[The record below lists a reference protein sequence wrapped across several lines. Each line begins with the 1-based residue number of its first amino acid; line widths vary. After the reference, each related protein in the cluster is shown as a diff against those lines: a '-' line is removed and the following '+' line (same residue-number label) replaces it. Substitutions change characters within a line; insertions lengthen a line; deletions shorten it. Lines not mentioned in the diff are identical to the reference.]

1 MLIIII
7 IINSMSNSINGR
19 FNLVLCEIHYS
30 PFHGKSKSSY
40 KYIEGHYLLIDKFDG
55 ISGIVLD
62 TDEEENSNN
71 NSDYDSDSDSDS
83 DSDINPFHISNIQQ
97 LYLNEYASLVSRNFP
112 HKTIRN
118 YFNIIGRSDYI
129 KPEIG
134 ECFELVTGEQIVII
148 KTIWL
153 KIIQRKWKK
162 VFAKRQQIIKYRL
175 SPSSLSFR
183 QLTGK
188 WPESCIHMPGLNGLL
203 SINLI

>member
-1 MLIIII
+1 
-7 IINSMSNSINGR
+7 MSNFINGR

-62 TDEEENSNN
+62 TDEEENSDYNSD
-71 NSDYDSDSDSDS
+71 SDYDSDSDSDS
-83 DSDINPFHISNIQQ
+83 NPLHISNVQQ
-97 LYLNEYASLVSRNFP
+97 LYLNEYASLITTNFP

-118 YFNIIGRSDYI
+118 YHNIISIPDYI

-134 ECFELVTGEQIVII
+134 ECIELATGEQIVII

-162 VFAKRQQIIKYRL
+162 VFAKRQQIINHRV

-183 QLTGK
+183 QLTGR
-188 WPESCIHMPGLNGLL
+188 WPEHCIHMPGLNGLL

>member
-1 MLIIII
+1 
-7 IINSMSNSINGR
+7 MSNLKNGR

-55 ISGIVLD
+55 ISGIALD
-62 TDEEENSNN
+62 THEEEI
-71 NSDYDSDSDSDS
+71 SDSDSDS
-83 DSDINPFHISNIQQ
+83 DDDNDTPITHISNIQQ
-97 LYLNEYASLVSRNFP
+97 LYADEYASLISRHFP

-118 YFNIIGRSDYI
+118 YYNIISRPDYI

-134 ECFELVTGEQIVII
+134 ECIELATGEQIVII

-188 WPESCIHMPGLNGLL
+188 WPEYCIHMPGLNGLL

>member
-1 MLIIII
+1 
-7 IINSMSNSINGR
+7 MSNFINGR

-62 TDEEENSNN
+62 TDEEENSDYNSD
-71 NSDYDSDSDSDS
+71 SDYDSDSDSDS
-83 DSDINPFHISNIQQ
+83 NPLHISNVQQ
-97 LYLNEYASLVSRNFP
+97 LYLNEYASLITTNFP

-118 YFNIIGRSDYI
+118 YHNIISRPDYI

-134 ECFELVTGEQIVII
+134 ECIELATGEQIVII

-162 VFAKRQQIIKYRL
+162 VFAKRQQIINHRV

-183 QLTGK
+183 QLTGR
-188 WPESCIHMPGLNGLL
+188 WPEHCIHMPGLNGLL

>member
-1 MLIIII
+1 
-7 IINSMSNSINGR
+7 MSNLKNGR

-40 KYIEGHYLLIDKFDG
+40 KNIEGHYLLIDKFDG
-55 ISGIVLD
+55 ISGISLD
-62 TDEEENSNN
+62 IDEEENSDNG
-71 NSDYDSDSDSDS
+71 SDSDNDSDSVA
-83 DSDINPFHISNIQQ
+83 HISNVQQ
-97 LYLNEYASLVSRNFP
+97 LYLNKYASLISRHFS
-112 HKTIRN
+112 HRIIRN
-118 YFNIIGRSDYI
+118 YYNIIRRPDYI

-134 ECFELVTGEQIVII
+134 ECIELATGEQIVII

-175 SPSSLSFR
+175 SPNSLSFR

-188 WPESCIHMPGLNGLL
+188 WPEYCIHMPGLNGLL
-203 SINLI
+203 

>member
-1 MLIIII
+1 
-7 IINSMSNSINGR
+7 MSNFINGR

-62 TDEEENSNN
+62 TDEEENS
-71 NSDYDSDSDSDS
+71 DYDSDSDSDS
-83 DSDINPFHISNIQQ
+83 NPLHISNVQQ
-97 LYLNEYASLVSRNFP
+97 LYLNEYASLITTNFP

-118 YFNIIGRSDYI
+118 YHNIISRPDYI

-134 ECFELVTGEQIVII
+134 ECIELATGEQIVII

-162 VFAKRQQIIKYRL
+162 VFAKRQQIINHRV

-183 QLTGK
+183 QLTGR
-188 WPESCIHMPGLNGLL
+188 WPEHCIHMPGLNGLL
-203 SINLI
+203 TINLI

>member
-7 IINSMSNSINGR
+7 IINFMSNLKNGR

-40 KYIEGHYLLIDKFDG
+40 KNIEGHYLLIDKFDG
-55 ISGIVLD
+55 VTGIALD
-62 TDEEENSNN
+62 THEEEI
-71 NSDYDSDSDSDS
+71 SDSDSDS
-83 DSDINPFHISNIQQ
+83 DSDTPITHISNIQQ
-97 LYLNEYASLVSRNFP
+97 LYADEYASLVSRQFP
-112 HKTIRN
+112 HKIIRN
-118 YFNIIGRSDYI
+118 YYNIIGRPDYI

-134 ECFELVTGEQIVII
+134 ECIELATGEQIVII

-183 QLTGK
+183 QLTGR
-188 WPESCIHMPGLNGLL
+188 WPEYCIHMPGLNGLL
-203 SINLI
+203 SKNLL